1 VPLLSS
7 LRNQFSDMRKDRGF
21 SLIELLAVV
30 ALFTILVAIAGPVYQ
45 NIVDGMRL
53 GWSARD
59 LERELQDARL
69 KSVSTN
75 RRMRVRTNCP
85 AVGQFRMVQWLNNAS
100 DATLDRCSEASYPY
114 PSNTLNVVTKLQDGP
129 LRRLQ
134 PNVTVGTTT
143 LEFWPN
149 GTVHDPGDSNPLA
162 AQVTITLTKG
172 SKTKGITVNGL
183 GKIQLLP

>member
-1 VPLLSS
+1 
-7 LRNQFSDMRKDRGF
+7 MRTDRGF
-21 SLIELLAVV
+21 SLLELLAVV
-30 ALFTILVAIAGPVYQ
+30 GLLATVMAIAAPVYQ

-59 LERELQDARL
+59 VERELQDARL
-69 KSVSTN
+69 KAVSTN

-85 AVGQFRMVQWLNNAS
+85 VVGQFRMVQWLNSAA

-114 PSNTLNVVTKLQDGP
+114 PSNTLNIVTKLQDGP

-134 PNVTVGTTT
+134 PNVAVGTVN

-149 GTVHDPGDSNPLA
+149 GTVHDPGTTSPLA
-162 AQVTITLTKG
+162 APVTITLTKG
-172 SKTKGITVNGL
+172 TKTKGISVNGL

>member
-1 VPLLSS
+1 M
-7 LRNQFSDMRKDRGF
+7 RNDRGF
-21 SLIELLAVV
+21 SLVELLAVV
-30 ALFTILVAIAGPVYQ
+30 ALFVVIAAMAGPVYQ
-45 NIVDGMRL
+45 NVVDGMRL

-85 AVGQFRMVQWLNNAS
+85 VVGQFRMVQWLNNAS
-100 DATLDRCSEASYPY
+100 DDTLDRCSDVSYPY

-129 LRRLQ
+129 VRRLQ
-134 PNVTVGTTT
+134 PNVSVGTVT

-149 GTVHDPGDSNPLA
+149 GTVHNPGESNPLA
-162 AQVTITLTKG
+162 SPATITLTKD
-172 SKTKGITVNGL
+172 SKTKGISVNGL